1 MVEPLQCISWTE
13 GPGLLPGETEVT
25 VTFQAHEGGTRITVT
40 HAGFGDGAEWVG
52 QLQGHAH
59 GWSQVLADLVL
70 YLETGVALRR
80 SFTWRSRMGVVTADT
95 PAGVTLARVHGG
107 GAAAAAGLQAGD
119 LLVQLGAAPL
129 FDTADLWLTLA
140 VYQPGEEVEAVVVR
154 GRELL
159 RLPVTLGGAA

>member
-1 MVEPLQCISWTE
+1 
-13 GPGLLPGETEVT
+13 
-25 VTFQAHEGGTRITVT
+25 
-40 HAGFGDGAEWVG
+40 
-52 QLQGHAH
+52 
-59 GWSQVLADLVL
+59 
-70 YLETGVALRR
+70 
-80 SFTWRSRMGVVTADT
+80 MGVVTADT